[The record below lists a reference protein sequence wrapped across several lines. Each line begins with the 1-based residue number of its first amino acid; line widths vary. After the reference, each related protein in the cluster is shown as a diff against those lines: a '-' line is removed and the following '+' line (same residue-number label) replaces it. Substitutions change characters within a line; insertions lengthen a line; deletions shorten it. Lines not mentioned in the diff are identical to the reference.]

1 MTYPVGAQYFD
12 VTGRGSLVGIADE
25 ILDIHKLNRQKRE
38 SADRM
43 KLVRAT
49 EMLKYK
55 IDRRIRPSKKMTEA
69 MVDMVEHIKANPGT
83 KRKELYDKMLGGR
96 LISPSSIG
104 SNLKLLLDRKIIRT
118 NNAAQT
124 QNRKFFY
131 IEEIK

>member
-12 VTGRGSLVGIADE
+12 VTGKGSLVGIADE
-25 ILDIHKLNRQKRE
+25 ILDIDKLNREKRE
-38 SADRM
+38 SAERRN
-43 KLVRAT
+43 VIRAT

-55 IDRRIRPSKKMTEA
+55 IERRIRPSKKMTEA
-69 MVDMVEHIKANPGT
+69 MVDMVEYIKANPGT
-83 KRKELYDKMLGGR
+83 RRKELYDKMLGGR

-118 NNAAQT
+118 NNAQT

-131 IEEIK
+131 IEAIK

>member
-38 SADRM
+38 SADRR
-43 KLVRAT
+43 KLVIAT

-55 IDRRIRPSKKMTEA
+55 IERRIRPSKKMTEA

-118 NNAAQT
+118 NNAHT

-131 IEEIK
+131 IEGIK